1 MSTIRGIRW
10 FILFFF
16 LPFGT
21 AYSQTNDF
29 EIWSSVQFRK
39 DIGTKI
45 TLLLQEEFRFNENAA
60 RIDEY
65 FTELGIGYS
74 LNKYVEVTAYY
85 RFIREQQPVSEYSNC
100 HRFYGDVKIEYEIK
114 HFVLSYRFRI
124 QSKYTDIFSDEN
136 GLVPTNYQRNKIQLE
151 YDIRR
156 SRLFPY
162 VSGEIFYNMDVE
174 RNDFI
179 KARYTLGVE
188 YFTRRKN
195 KIETFYRIQDRFNRT
210 DPVTSYI
217 LGISYSYRF

>member
-10 FILFFF
+10 FILFLFVH
-16 LPFGT
+16 FGT
-21 AYSQTNDF
+21 AYTQTNDF

-45 TLLLQEEFRFNENAA
+45 TLILKEEFRFNENAA

-65 FTELGIGYS
+65 FTELGIAYS

-85 RFIREQQPVSEYSNC
+85 RFIKEQQPISVYNNC

-114 HFVLSYRFRI
+114 RFVLSYRFRI

-136 GLVPTNYQRNKIQLE
+136 GLVPTNYHRNKIQLE
-151 YDIRR
+151 YDIRQ

-162 VSGEIFYNMDVE
+162 VSGEIYYNLDVE
-174 RNDFI
+174 RNGFN
-179 KARYTLGVE
+179 KVRYTFGVE
-188 YFTRRKN
+188 YLTKRKN
-195 KIETFYRIQDRFNRT
+195 KIETFYRIQNRFSIT
-210 DPVTSYI
+210 DPLTSYI
-217 LGISYSYRF
+217 LGVSYSYRF

>member
-10 FILFFF
+10 FILFLFVH
-16 LPFGT
+16 FGT

-39 DIGTKI
+39 DIG

-65 FTELGIGYS
+65 FTELGIEYS

-85 RFIREQQPVSEYSNC
+85 RFIREQQPVSVYSNC
-100 HRFYGDVKIEYEIK
+100 HRFYGDVKLEYEIRR
-114 HFVLSYRFRI
+114 LAISYRFRY

-136 GLVPTNYQRNKIQLE
+136 GLVPTNYHRNKIQLE

-162 VSGEIFYNMDVE
+162 VSSEIFYNSDVE
-174 RNDFI
+174 RNGFN
-179 KARYTLGVE
+179 KVRYTFGVE
-188 YFTRRKN
+188 YFTKRKN
-195 KIETFYRIQDRFNRT
+195 KIEIFYRIQDRFNRI
-210 DPVTSYI
+210 DPETSYI
-217 LGISYSYRF
+217 LGIGYSYRF